1 MEARTLRVRFRTLRQ
16 ECPETG
22 RSDLEDAKK
31 PDRRVAR
38 TQSLV
43 LGAFYDLIIERGYD
57 GFTVRDL
64 IDRADVGRST
74 FYEHFEN
81 KDDVF
86 ERSVAV
92 PLTTLAD
99 ALVASEPSD
108 KLHGIVEHFWQNR
121 ALSR

>member
-1 MEARTLRVRFRTLRQ
+1 MKDKNKTPRQVAAEKLLAVYAKLTPSKRDLLQETLLQ
-16 ECPETG
+16 H
-22 RSDLEDAKK
+22 A
-31 PDRRVAR
+31 AR

-92 PLTTLAD
+92 PRRSPTRAMTSR
-99 ALVASEPSD
+99 ASVRISASAC
-108 KLHGIVEHFWQNR
+108 R
-121 ALSR
+121 A